1 MALSEGERRGV
12 RAARAAHAAAQ
23 KLGRNAAAR
32 EPNPRVKDK
41 TSNSP
46 PTALVSWAH
55 RGEDW
60 SDEQAAAWTQEV
72 VEFTGALRANGIDA
86 DLDLFHAD
94 EADVDWTRFGP
105 RSVID
110 SQFVIVA
117 ISEAWA
123 QRWSGTNKPSKGAG
137 AVAEADALKGLF
149 QRDQSAWQRKVIVV
163 VLPSESEAVIPD
175 DLMRATRFWVDPD
188 EPDSIETLLRT
199 LTGQPQYAKPQ
210 LGRVPVLPPTVAA
223 TLDANDGK
231 SLRPT
236 STTEFEDYSAVL
248 NEVKKTPAGDKA
260 SARMSLLMGL
270 LDALSS

>member
-1 MALSEGERRGV
+1 MALNEAERRSV
-12 RAARAAHAAAQ
+12 RAAHAAHAAAQ
-23 KLGRNAAAR
+23 KLGSGSAA
-32 EPNPRVKDK
+32 EPERRTPEETN
-41 TSNSP
+41 SSP

-55 RGEDW
+55 RGENW

-105 RSVID
+105 RAVAD
-110 SQFVIVA
+110 SEFVIVVM
-117 ISEAWA
+117 SEAWA
-123 QRWSGTNKPSKGAG
+123 QRWSGSNDPSKGAG

-149 QRDQSAWQRKVIVV
+149 QKDQSAWQRKVIVV
-163 VLPSESEAVIPD
+163 ILPSESGASIPD

-210 LGRVPVLPPTVAA
+210 LGRVPVLPPAVAA
-223 TLDANDGK
+223 TLDGTDGK
-231 SLRPT
+231 ARR
-236 STTEFEDYSAVL
+236 STTASEFEDYSAIL
-248 NEVKKTPAGDKA
+248 NEVKSSPAGQKVTV
-260 SARMSLLMGL
+260 RMALLMGL

>member
-1 MALSEGERRGV
+1 MALSEEERRSV
-12 RAARAAHAAAQ
+12 RAAHAAHAAAK
-23 KLGRNAAAR
+23 KLGNGSSPR
-32 EPNPRVKDK
+32 ETEPPAHE
-41 TSNSP
+41 TASGSP

-60 SDEQAAAWTQEV
+60 SDDQTAAWTQAV
-72 VEFTGALRANGIDA
+72 VEFTGALRGNGIDA

-94 EADVDWTRFGP
+94 EVDVDWTRFGP
-105 RSVID
+105 RSVAD

-149 QRDQSAWQRKVIVV
+149 QKDQSAWQRKVIVV
-163 VLPSESEAVIPD
+163 VLPSESEASIPD

-199 LTGQPQYAKPQ
+199 LTGQSQYAKPQ

-223 TLDANDGK
+223 TLDGPDGRGR
-231 SLRPT
+231 RPT
-236 STTEFEDYSAVL
+236 VTTEYEDYSAVL
-248 NEVKKTPAGDKA
+248 NEVKKSPDRDKA
-260 SARMSLLMGL
+260 SARMALLMGL

>member
-1 MALSEGERRGV
+1 MALSEEERRSV
-12 RAARAAHAAAQ
+12 RAAHAAHAAAQ
-23 KLGRNAAAR
+23 KLGNAAAASD
-32 EPNPRVKDK
+32 PAPRAPEQAR
-41 TSNSP
+41 SSP

-105 RSVID
+105 RSVAD

-123 QRWSGTNKPSKGAG
+123 QRWSGTNNPSKGAG

-149 QRDQSAWQRKVIVV
+149 QKDQSAWQRKVIVV
-163 VLPSESEAVIPD
+163 VLPSESEVAIPD

-223 TLDANDGK
+223 TLDGTNGK
-231 SLRPT
+231 GRRPT
-236 STTEFEDYSAVL
+236 AATEFEDYSAVL
-248 NEVKKTPAGDKA
+248 NEVKKSPAGDKA
-260 SARMSLLMGL
+260 TARMALLMGL